1 MLQRGLSQSELG
13 RRVGVAQ
20 ATIYKLVKGE
30 SYGSKY
36 LHVIARELGTT
47 PAYLTGEIDD
57 PDAGAPPP
65 QPARPARIMLEV
77 GLPPENALAKMF
89 EALLR
94 MMPDD
99 ADLDERALL
108 LARRLPI
115 GLSQLRDLIPAGSA
129 AGPSALAA
137 AEAPPTPA
145 HEPQS

>member
-1 MLQRGLSQSELG
+1 
-13 RRVGVAQ
+13 
-20 ATIYKLVKGE
+20 
-30 SYGSKY
+30 
-36 LHVIARELGTT
+36 
-47 PAYLTGEIDD
+47 
-57 PDAGAPPP
+57 
-65 QPARPARIMLEV
+65 MLEV
-77 GLPPENALAKMF
+77 VLPPENALAKMF

-129 AGPSALAA
+129 VGTSAPAA
-137 AEAPPTPA
+137 AEAPPTPV

>member
-1 MLQRGLSQSELG
+1 MEQRGLSQSELA

-20 ATIYKLVKGE
+20 ATIYKLISGA
-30 SYGSKY
+30 SYGTKH

-47 PAYLTGEIDD
+47 PAYLAGEIDD
-57 PDAGAPPP
+57 PDVGAPPP
-65 QPARPARIMLEV
+65 PPPRPARIMLEV
-77 GLPPENALAKMF
+77 VLPPENALAKMF

-129 AGPSALAA
+129 VGTSEPAA
-137 AEAPPTPA
+137 AEVPPTPV